1 MFRHHHRHQ
10 LAGNHDL
17 CSAFYTNN
25 PLLYVSHYSEII
37 VAAGT
42 RRRSDW
48 FAAWRSG

>member
-1 MFRHHHRHQ
+1 MFRHHHRHHQ
-10 LAGNHDL
+10 FAGNHEL

-42 RRRSDW
+42 PLT
-48 FAAWRSG
+48 AG